1 MIPRVADSGERD
13 LIKEWQAAMQ
23 GVARAVPGGGD
34 VARRVLAPL
43 QRQTELLQ
51 ELLEVERRVQ
61 REVVGRA
68 LAPLDAAFDLL
79 EQSGAALRGQAE
91 AMEHAAQALEQT
103 AVLMKTQAELF
114 ERTVRTWREPTR
126 LLGSAAGLDR
136 GDGSPADTDG

>member
-1 MIPRVADSGERD
+1 MQSVA
-13 LIKEWQAAMQ
+13 K
-23 GVARAVPGGGD
+23 AVPGGD

-79 EQSGAALRGQAE
+79 EQSGGALRGQAE

-114 ERTVRTWREPTR
+114 ERTIGMLREPSR
-126 LLGSAAGLDR
+126 LLQSAVGV
-136 GDGSPADTDG
+136 